1 MTDNIDKPSAQ
12 WELITPEVAEELLKH
27 NVNNRNPRHLRI
39 DKYARIMDLG
49 DWAMTGQPIIIGSD
63 GTVMDGQHRLMAVI
77 QTGRSVWLLVVR
89 GVDPS
94 LMPMIDR
101 GAPRSGTDAF
111 KWAGYPHAAISV
123 AAIRQVLVLS
133 HGKSGK
139 DRKSYS
145 VIADHELVDAY
156 PLYENVIAWA
166 APLANQVNRALRVA
180 PAKYLAAVL
189 WLSVNNCNPES
200 IQEFSR
206 QLISGAD
213 LHEGSPI
220 LALRSWAVNAS
231 VSKKRL
237 RNDEVLIAVVKAWN
251 DVAEGRT
258 RIAMSVKPSE
268 LLPTVVAR

>member
-27 NVNNRNPRHLRI
+27 NVNNRNPRRDRI
-39 DKYARIMDLG
+39 DKYARMIDLG
-49 DWAMTGQPIIIGSD
+49 EWAMTGQPIIVASD
-63 GTVMDGQHRLMAVI
+63 RTVMDGQHRLMAIV
-77 QTGRSVWLLVVR
+77 QTGRSAWMLVVR

-101 GAPRSGTDAF
+101 GAPRNGADAM
-111 KWAGYPHAAISV
+111 KWAGYSHATMSA
-123 AAIRQVLVLS
+123 AAIRQLLVLFQ
-133 HGKSGK
+133 GKGGK
-139 DRKSYS
+139 DGHSYNA
-145 VIADHELVDAY
+145 IADHELVDAY
-156 PLYENVIAWA
+156 PLYEHVIAWA
-166 APLANQVNRALRVA
+166 APLAKQVNNALRVP

-189 WLSVNNCNPES
+189 WLSVNGCDPES

-206 QLISGAD
+206 HVITGAD
-213 LHEGSPI
+213 LPEHSPI

-231 VSKKRL
+231 VSKKKMR
-237 RNDEVLIAVVKAWN
+237 RDEVLIAVVKAWN